1 MGNVWSETFTTEI
14 IRDIKTLDTPYHR
27 PTHASAFLV
36 WYAKPTRNVK
46 NVVELG
52 SGTGIV
58 ALALAK
64 LYNVRV
70 DGVEVQSHLCDL
82 AREGAVLN
90 NVSERVNFHNID
102 VRDVRRYFAPEMY
115 DMVVSNLPFHIGKE
129 SPYEEKKISKN
140 TTFELINA
148 FIEATAYLLKNKG
161 TFVFVCSPKVMV
173 YMIGQLVRK
182 KLIVQKLGILY
193 GAPGKNPKI
202 VALRGKKNGG
212 YELVITSHFANL

>member
-1 MGNVWSETFTTEI
+1 MI
-14 IRDIKTLDTPYHR
+14 PYHR

-82 AREGAVLN
+82 AR
-90 NVSERVNFHNID
+90 
-102 VRDVRRYFAPEMY
+102 
-115 DMVVSNLPFHIGKE
+115 
-129 SPYEEKKISKN
+129 
-140 TTFELINA
+140 
-148 FIEATAYLLKNKG
+148 KG
-161 TFVFVCSPKVMV
+161 QF
-173 YMIGQLVRK
+173 
-182 KLIVQKLGILY
+182 
-193 GAPGKNPKI
+193 
-202 VALRGKKNGG
+202 
-212 YELVITSHFANL
+212 